1 VPVKKSS
8 PKVGRKAQS
17 FSETEVQV
25 ACNVFGELLSGGR
38 PSSVMLQ
45 QKNFISLHR
54 KFVQM
59 QANLKKDRQKA
70 LLRLKEEAGNT
81 YWKPTLVS

>member
-1 VPVKKSS
+1 MKKPS
-8 PKVGRKAQS
+8 PKAGRKAQS
-17 FSETEVQV
+17 FSETEIQI

-45 QKNFISLHR
+45 QKNFVSLHR

-59 QANLKKDRQKA
+59 QANLKNDKKEA
-70 LLRLKEEAGNT
+70 LARLKEEASNT
-81 YWKPTLVS
+81 YWQPTLVS